1 MSTFFNEYQ
10 DRIKPTELWPKTMGP
25 SYPIIGLSG
34 EVGEVANEIK
44 KMYRD
49 DHGSLTPERKEKIT
63 EEMGD
68 VLWYLASLASSLH
81 LELEDIAQI
90 SLNKVENRTWERK
103 KS

>member
-1 MSTFFNEYQ
+1 MGTFFNEYQ
-10 DRIKPTELWPKTMGP
+10 ERIKPTEFWPKTMGP
-25 SYPIIGLSG
+25 SYPIIGLSS

-49 DHGSLTPERKEKIT
+49 DCGNLTPERKQKII

-81 LELEDIAQI
+81 LELENIVQV
-90 SLNKVENRTWERK
+90 SLNKVENRTWEK
-103 KS
+103 NQ

>member
-1 MSTFFNEYQ
+1 MGTFFNEYQ
-10 DRIKPTELWPKTMGP
+10 ERIKPTELWPKTMGP

-49 DHGSLTPERKEKIT
+49 DCGELTYKRKQKII

-81 LELEDIAQI
+81 LELENIAQV
-90 SLNKVENRTWERK
+90 SLNKVENRIWEK
-103 KS
+103 KQ